1 MPDDKPLTPA
11 QTLSE
16 TAHRIGEV
24 LGKEMGGRF
33 NVLGNI
39 SKDEACDLPTRT
51 IKLVDRW
58 GDHSALIEIRQWD
71 GRSGIGI

>member
-1 MPDDKPLTPA
+1 MNKATEKPMTPE
-11 QTLSE
+11 QLLSE
-16 TAHRIGEV
+16 TAHRIGEA
-24 LGKEMGGRF
+24 LGKELAGRF

-39 SKDEACDLPTRT
+39 SKDEATGLPTRT

-71 GRSGIGI
+71 GRSGD